1 MRSSIIRQSDSAELC
16 LGSDFKDM
24 TPNFNYRADALKR
37 FVTLCVAQRFCDVI
51 SMCFRLKS
59 PFRPSAT
66 DFEGS
71 K

>member
-1 MRSSIIRQSDSAELC
+1 MLAGGRGSELVREGAGIVAENASLSFP
-16 LGSDFKDM
+16 LRVVM
-24 TPNFNYRADALKR
+24 H
-37 FVTLCVAQRFCDVI
+37 FVTLCVTQRFCDVSWI
-51 SMCFRLKS
+51 DARLKC